1 MFKRSVGLPVAA
13 AAALLSFSAFAADL
27 TAVGSST
34 VVKADGSFVV
44 TDTLAPREACP
55 SHTPTVVQH
64 YLANGVKQSMT
75 SDLFCG
81 STVEKVFAADG
92 SVRGSRRFETQD
104 AGSAPR
110 LTSVEF
116 DNQGGDWERAIVLLS
131 SGQQVQSVTVSFN
144 ARFHNVTLICNRQAS
159 DSSWRIDELSGGL
172 DVHHQVMAVPVIR
185 SALPAEIPTSFAE
198 IQQVWKAAVA
208 ETAQASQAAATMQPA
223 RAFSIAAE

>member
-13 AAALLSFSAFAADL
+13 AAALLSFSSFAADL
-27 TAVGSST
+27 TAVGTST
-34 VVKADGSFVV
+34 VVKADGSYVV

-55 SHTPTVVQH
+55 SHTPTIVQR

-131 SGQQVQSVTVSFN
+131 SDQQVQSVTVSFN

-172 DVHHQVMAVPVIR
+172 DGHQVMAVPVIR

-208 ETAQASQAAATMQPA
+208 ETAQASQVVATMQPA
-223 RAFSIAAE
+223 RAFSVAAE